1 MNKPNDFNETNLST
15 TNNLI
20 DMEALLDNL
29 KKEDSRISRILKSAK
44 WMYIILVFS
53 YALMFVINPD
63 KDLTIM
69 NRVAGICYILA
80 FTYLA
85 ILFRKYFKDQQKT
98 DYSLSSSEMLANAA
112 EKYKMNYR
120 QLLQIVPALLLIDAG
135 ISITAYYANV
145 FVNFEPVYRI
155 LLVQAF
161 YIPVLVISFIIGY
174 SSWHKRQKPLRDKA
188 LEMLKKL
195 NEE

>member
-1 MNKPNDFNETNLST
+1 
-15 TNNLI
+15 
-20 DMEALLDNL
+20 MEALLDNL